1 MLKMRRHDRK
11 IPENVRIVAD
21 GIVIYHGKWNDLPIG
36 EETMLRKSREFFDDP
51 EPCYIHR
58 AGVRLKLLTEI
69 GELLMRTDAGS
80 HKEAIRQ
87 LRDCMEC
94 SEITGVECSGSSLH
108 AGG

>member
-1 MLKMRRHDRK
+1 MKKRVREV
-11 IPENVRIVAD
+11 PENVLVVAD
-21 GIVIYHGKWNDLPIG
+21 GIVIYHGKWSDIPIG
-36 EETMLRKSREFFDDP
+36 EEAMLRKSREFFNDP

-69 GELLMRTDAGS
+69 GELLMHEDEES
-80 HKEAIRQ
+80 HEEAIRQ

-94 SEITGVECSGSSLH
+94 SEITGVECSGSTLH